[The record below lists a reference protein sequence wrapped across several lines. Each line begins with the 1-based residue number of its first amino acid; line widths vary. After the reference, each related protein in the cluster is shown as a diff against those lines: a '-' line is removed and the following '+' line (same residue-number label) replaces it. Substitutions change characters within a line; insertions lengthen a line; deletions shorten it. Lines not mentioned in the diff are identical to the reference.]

1 MTGLEFKNYY
11 ETEAFKRECIDLE
24 TEWGSYY
31 TKQGT
36 TFRVWATMAD
46 GVNVCI
52 YSNGTDLEE
61 GARQIGVY
69 PMTAGTQDGK
79 KATYECYVEGNLEG
93 CYYTYQV
100 MREGQT
106 FECPDPYAKS
116 AGANGQRS
124 MIIDLA
130 NTNPAGWEKDA
141 NWKQKN
147 PHTAIYE
154 LHVKDFSY
162 QVASGVSAAHR
173 GKFMAF
179 TEDCK
184 ATKHLVD
191 LGISHVHFLPMYDYG
206 SVDETGSDD
215 QFNWGYDPVNYN
227 VPEGSYSTNA
237 YDGRVRVK
245 EAKQMVQ
252 ALHNRGIGVVMDVVY
267 NHTYRSDDGFQ
278 ILAPYYY
285 YRTKEDGTLADG
297 SACGDE
303 TATEREMF
311 NQFIR
316 QSVLYWAKEYHIDGF
331 RFDLM
336 AIHDV
341 VTMNQIRADLD
352 ALPSGKNIL
361 MYGEPWAAASPAM
374 PEGIYPADK
383 AHLHMLD
390 QRIAIFSDDT
400 RDAIKG
406 SVFFAK
412 EPGYV
417 NGMPGME
424 GKISNVFSAW
434 CNSQDVPKHE
444 PSQIISYVSVH
455 DNYTLWDKLVLTM
468 TEGEE
473 FGKRHEQVVDANKLT
488 AGIVYL
494 SLGTPLMQAG
504 EEFGRTKFGDEN
516 SYASAPVVNQLDYN
530 RLEEYKDLVDYYK
543 GLIQFRR
550 KLGIYLDG
558 TSAAAGQMR
567 TLCAQDGVV
576 VMEVDNTPYAGNGD
590 YKKVLLLC
598 NSSKEDK
605 EFELPVGIWKK
616 LIDKNSSWLWKN
628 DSLWSTITGKGIEKC
643 ENRVTLASC
652 SMTVLGR
659 KDV

>member
-11 ETEAFKRECIDLE
+11 ETEDFKKECVDLE
-24 TEWGSYY
+24 TVWGCQY
-31 TKQGT
+31 TKQGA
-36 TFRVWATMAD
+36 TFHVWATKAD
-46 GVNVCI
+46 SVNVCL
-52 YSNGTDLEE
+52 YTKGTDKEE
-61 GARQIGVY
+61 GAEQIGVY
-69 PMTAGTQDGK
+69 PMTVGNEPGK
-79 KATYECYVEGNLEG
+79 MATYECYIEGDLAG
-93 CYYTYQV
+93 KYYTYQV
-100 MREGQT
+100 TRDGQT

-124 MIIDLA
+124 MIIDLTT
-130 NTNPAGWEKDA
+130 TNPSGWDEDA
-141 NWKQKN
+141 NWKQTN
-147 PHTAIYE
+147 PYTAIYE

-162 QVASGVSAAHR
+162 QEASGVSAAHR
-173 GKFMAF
+173 GKFLAF
-179 TEDCK
+179 TENCK
-184 ATKHLVD
+184 ATKHLKD

-227 VPEGSYSTNA
+227 VPEGSYSTNP
-237 YDGRVRVK
+237 YDGNVRVK
-245 EAKQMVQ
+245 EAKQMIQ
-252 ALHNRGIGVVMDVVY
+252 ALHNMGIGVVMDVVY

-303 TATEREMF
+303 TASDKEMF
-311 NQFIR
+311 NLFMR
-316 QSVLYWAKEYHIDGF
+316 QSLLHWAKEYHLDGF

-352 ALPSGKNIL
+352 AAYPDKNIL
-361 MYGEPWAAASPAM
+361 LYGEPWAASTPAM
-374 PEGIYPADK
+374 PEGVYPADK
-383 AHLHMLD
+383 AHLDMLNE
-390 QRIAIFSDDT
+390 RIAIFSDDT

-412 EPGYV
+412 EPGFV

-424 GKISNVFSAW
+424 EKIAHTFAAW
-434 CNSQDVPKHE
+434 CNSQDVPKHT

-468 TEGEE
+468 TESEE
-473 FGKRHEQVVDANKLT
+473 YTVRHPQVVDANKLT
-488 AGIVYL
+488 AAIVYL
-494 SLGTPLMQAG
+494 SLGTPLIHAG
-504 EEFGRTKFGDEN
+504 EEFGRTKLGDEN
-516 SYASAPVVNQLDYN
+516 SYASSPIINQLDYN
-530 RLEEYKDLVDYYK
+530 RMDEYQDLVSYYQ

-550 KLGIYLDG
+550 KMGIYLDG
-558 TSAAAGQMR
+558 SIKAAQHIK
-567 TLCAQDGVV
+567 TLYAQDGVV
-576 VMEVDNTPYAGNGD
+576 VVEVDNSSYAKDKD
-590 YKKVLLLC
+590 YKKLILLC
-598 NSSKEDK
+598 NSNQTEK
-605 EFELPVGIWKK
+605 EFELPEGTYKK

-628 DSLWSTITGKGIEKC
+628 DNLWSTITGKGVQKC
-643 ENRVTLASC
+643 EGKITLAAS

-659 KDV
+659 KEV